1 MEKKEKREAPSTV
14 LIIDDDAQIRT
25 LLSDFLGK
33 IGYVVVPAKD
43 ARSALVVLGHMPVD
57 LILLDLS
64 LPDIYGLDLLTQ
76 LRSQYSSVPV
86 VVISG
91 YLTGESERLCLE
103 KGAAAAVRK
112 PMSLSALGQVIA
124 STLGKG
130 GKGRLPGEGASSH
143 RATRAGRV
151 QE

>member
-1 MEKKEKREAPSTV
+1 MEKKEKRAAPSTI
-14 LIIDDDAQIRT
+14 LIIDDDSQIRT

-43 ARSALVVLGHMPVD
+43 ARTALVVLGHVPVD

-64 LPDIYGLDLLTQ
+64 LPDIYGLDLLPQ
-76 LRSQYSSVPV
+76 LRGQYPSVPV

-91 YLTGESERLCLE
+91 YLTSESERHCFE

-112 PMSLSALGQVIA
+112 PMSLTALGQVIA
-124 STLGKG
+124 STLERAGKG
-130 GKGRLPGEGASSH
+130 GLPGEGASSR
-143 RATRAGRV
+143 RATRAGRA